1 MKFSR
6 VNSTRYHGWT
16 VDQLSTLGTRH
27 LLALLKA
34 SRNVITCGIDF
45 CRCDA
50 VNEVDREHNQN
61 QFELGVRAKQIL
73 ATRPHLDR
81 NARTRTARNFGGRE
95 KKVMRY

>member
-1 MKFSR
+1 
-6 VNSTRYHGWT
+6 
-16 VDQLSTLGTRH
+16 
-27 LLALLKA
+27 
-34 SRNVITCGIDF
+34 
-45 CRCDA
+45 

-81 NARTRTARNFGGRE
+81 NARARTARNFGGRE